1 MTAITAGAVKALRE
15 KTGLPM
21 MECKKALTE
30 SSGDEEKAILWLR
43 ENGKVKMLNR
53 TDRVTE
59 FGRVG
64 IYTGDDK
71 GAMVEFKCE
80 SAPVTQL
87 EEFIAL
93 ADDLAKVYAE
103 TPSVTN
109 AEELL
114 AQPSTIKEGTTLGE
128 LKDDMFNRIREV
140 FNVGRMVRVEGATGG
155 YSHNSSTVSGVLVEV
170 EGNNAAAVKDVAMHI
185 AAMSPSVLS
194 KEDIDP
200 ALVEKERSILKAA
213 AQNEDSSK
221 PENIID
227 KMVEGRLRNF
237 YAQVALLEQP
247 FVKEPKQTVGKYA
260 DESGV
265 KIKNFTHWVIGDDA
279 TPSEDGSEG

>member
-30 SSGDEEKAILWLR
+30 SNGDEEKAILWLR

-53 TDRVTE
+53 TDRTTE

-64 IYTGDDK
+64 IFIDGSQ

-87 EEFIAL
+87 DEFISL
-93 ADDLAKVYAE
+93 CDDLARVYA
-103 TPSVTN
+103 TNPSITT

-114 AQPSTIKEGTTLGE
+114 AQPSTIKPGQTLGD

-140 FNVGRMVRVEGATGG
+140 FNIGRLVRVDSKCAG
-155 YSHNSSTVSGVLVEV
+155 YSHNSSTVSGVLVEL
-170 EGNNAAAVKDVAMHI
+170 EGDNEAAGRDIAMHI
-185 AAMSPSVLS
+185 AAMNPTVLS
-194 KEDIDP
+194 KDDLDP
-200 ALVEKERSILKAA
+200 AVVAKERAILKAA
-213 AQNEDSSK
+213 AQNENEGK

-227 KMVEGRLRNF
+227 KMVDGRLRSF

-247 FVKEPKQTVGKYA
+247 FVKEPKQTVAQYA
-260 DESGV
+260 KESGITV
-265 KIKNFTHWVIGDDA
+265 KGFTHWVIGDDTA
-279 TPSEDGSEG
+279 PAAAQPEA